1 MTRQALEF
9 LLERISTWP
18 EDAQEEFVKSV
29 ENIEQKYLG
38 PYRLNDDERR
48 AVRRGLMEMRDR
60 RLADDDAV
68 AAVFDRYRA

>member
-1 MTRQALEF
+1 MTRQAL
-9 LLERISTWP
+9 STWP
-18 EDAQEEFVKSV
+18 EDAQEEFVKSI
-29 ENIEQKYLG
+29 ENIEQKYLS

-48 AVRRGLMEMRDR
+48 AVRRGLTEMRDR